1 MMCPLLALIFC
12 LLYYFPLLQLVVK
25 GTVFARFSP
34 DQKTQLI
41 EALQSV
47 GYFVAMCGDGANDCG
62 ALKAAHAGISLSE
75 AEASVA
81 SPFTSKSQHIGCVP
95 TLIRQ
100 GRCALVTSFGT
111 FKFMSGYSLVQFF
124 TTILLYTLGSTITD
138 GQFLFIDLFL
148 ITTLSV
154 TYGYTRAYSRLSV
167 EPPSMHLLSTITFMS
182 LGFQLFINCT
192 LQVICF
198 IWVRA
203 QPWYLG
209 STITDGQFL
218 FIDLFLITTLSVTY
232 GYTRAYSRL
241 SVEPPSMHLLSTI
254 TFMSLGF
261 QLFINCTLQ
270 VICFIWVRAQPWYIP
285 LYEISYAYELKNYET
300 TVVFMVSVYQYI
312 ILAIVFSKGA
322 PYRRSIFTNYF
333 FICNLIGCIG
343 LTLYVTTYP
352 ADPILN
358 LLAMVRIPSIRFILI
373 LHGVVLANF
382 LACYILELIVDGV
395 SFRRRLLH
403 IRRALFPRHIHM
415 KDYERIREEIDR
427 LAGSWP
433 PIIRSASVQALPREL
448 FHDGEA
454 LTAQTSDGHVRKRTV
469 SGASSDSEDELVS
482 PVRTDCPIET
492 ALLQSSPPTQQHAN
506 VEFTV
511 GGTTGADPCWKSSR
525 RRRFNSGK
533 LRRPKSL
540 TDLHWE
546 SILSGRPV
554 IKTSKASEPS
564 DDAFDPESDISF
576 QPICPTTSLRQNI
589 LVDKRKRS
597 QSSGPCADPV
607 YLPVRGHWTGHDRAS
622 VKRV

>member
-1 MMCPLLALIFC
+1 QPSYGAVPTTALTGSAGVAGSTVTPEIGGAQTYGESAPPWRASGTNHRVTIRMIDRPDFHLAISGKTWGVIKEHYPWLI
-12 LLYYFPLLQLVVK
+12 PKLVVK

-41 EALQSV
+41 EALQAV

-81 SPFTSKSQHIGCVP
+81 SPFTSKRQHIGCVP
-95 TLIRQ
+95 TLISQ

-124 TTILLYTLGSTITD
+124 TTVLLYTLGSTITD
-138 GQFLFIDLFL
+138 GQFLFIDLLL

-154 TYGYTRAYSRLSV
+154 TYGYTRAYPRLSV

-182 LGFQLFINCT
+182 MGFQLLVNCT
-192 LQVICF
+192 LQVVCF
-198 IWVRA
+198 IWVR
-203 QPWYLG
+203 
-209 STITDGQFL
+209 
-218 FIDLFLITTLSVTY
+218 V
-232 GYTRAYSRL
+232 
-241 SVEPPSMHLLSTI
+241 
-254 TFMSLGF
+254 
-261 QLFINCTLQ
+261 
-270 VICFIWVRAQPWYIP
+270 QPWYIP
-285 LYEISYAYELKNYET
+285 LYDISYAYELKNYES
-300 TVVFMVSVYQYI
+300 TVVFIVSVYQYI

-333 FICNLIGCIG
+333 FICNLIGCTG
-343 LTLYVTTYP
+343 VTLYVTTYP

-403 IRRALFPRHIHM
+403 IRRALFPRHVQI

-448 FHDGEA
+448 FHDGDDF
-454 LTAQTSDGHVRKRTV
+454 TAQNSDGRVRKRTV

-482 PVRTDCPIET
+482 PVQTDFPTET
-492 ALLQSSPPTQQHAN
+492 ALLQSSPSTEQHAN
-506 VEFTV
+506 MEFTV
-511 GGTTGADPCWKSSR
+511 GGTTGADPAWKSSR
-525 RRRFNSGK
+525 RRRINSGK

-540 TDLHWE
+540 TELHWE
-546 SILSGRPV
+546 SNLSGRPA
-554 IKTSKASEPS
+554 ITTSKADEPGE
-564 DDAFDPESDISF
+564 DVFAPESEISF
-576 QPICPTTSLRQNI
+576 QPVYPTSSLRRNI

-597 QSSGPCADPV
+597 QSTGPCADPV
-607 YLPVRGHWTGHDRAS
+607 YLPVRGHWTGHDRAA
-622 VKRV
+622 VKKI